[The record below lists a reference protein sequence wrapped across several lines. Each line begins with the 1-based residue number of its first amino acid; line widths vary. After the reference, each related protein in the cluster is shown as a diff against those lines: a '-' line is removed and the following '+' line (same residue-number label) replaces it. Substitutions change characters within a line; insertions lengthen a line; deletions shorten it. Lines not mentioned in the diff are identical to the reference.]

1 MTTKKLTAKQ
11 EKFCQQYILTGSYT
25 EAYRRAYDTSKMKIG
40 TIQTNAKNLA
50 KNNPITIRIEELR
63 EEGKKEFTVSA
74 EQKRRMLYELALS
87 CSQVSPETGKPVN
100 PGATVSAIAELNKMD
115 GDLAAIKTDIK
126 ANVNLSREE
135 WLKTLE

>member
-25 EAYRRAYDTSKMKIG
+25 EAYRRAYDTSKMKVG

-50 KNNPITIRIEELR
+50 KKNPIAIRISELQ

-74 EQKRRMLYELALS
+74 EQKRKMLYELALS

-115 GDLAAIKTDIK
+115 GDLAAIKTELK
-126 ANVNLSREE
+126 GNLAVSHEQMLDQ
-135 WLKTLE
+135 LK

>member
-11 EKFCQQYILTGSYT
+11 EKFCQQYILTGNAS
-25 EAYRRAYDTSKMKIG
+25 EAYRQSYNTQAKPETINSK
-40 TIQTNAKNLA
+40 AKLMLR
-50 KNNPITIRIEELR
+50 KDPIRTRISELQEET
-63 EEGKKEFTVSA
+63 KKEFTVSA
-74 EQKRRMLYELALS
+74 EQKRKMLYELALS